1 MADLNGAGFFALGV
15 AGLTLIVL
23 LRRRGQSDCPT

>member
-1 MADLNGAGFFALGV
+1 MAVLNVAGFLAFGV

-23 LRRRGQSDCPT
+23 LKRRGQNDCPT